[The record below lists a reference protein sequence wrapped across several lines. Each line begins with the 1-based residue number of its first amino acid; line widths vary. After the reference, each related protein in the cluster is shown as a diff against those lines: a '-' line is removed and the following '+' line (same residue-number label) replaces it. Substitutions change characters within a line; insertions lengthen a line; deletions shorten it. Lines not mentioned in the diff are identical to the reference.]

1 MPPPSPP
8 SLFFTI
14 KWLIHY
20 GLFICWK
27 FGFVLIS
34 GCTTSNVMW
43 LSISTLCRSSL
54 WRIDSIFWMFEKT
67 QKCSILVNSLG
78 PLSNKPP
85 PPSNTLEINK
95 PPMARGLNR
104 GFMLWR
110 LNNRHIN
117 MLTKVDDFNC
127 AVVILQSNVLSVL
140 FGFLLNLT

>member
-1 MPPPSPP
+1 MVYSYAG
-8 SLFFTI
+8 SSDLF
-14 KWLIHY
+14 WYLVARP
-20 GLFICWK
+20 L
-27 FGFVLIS
+27 
-34 GCTTSNVMW
+34 TSCGW
-43 LSISTLCRSSL
+43 AFQLCVVGSL

-67 QKCSILVNSLG
+67 QKCPILVNSLS

-110 LNNRHIN
+110 LNNRHI